1 MAFCSSQIFLVTYK
15 RWQWTFFR
23 YFPWFSTLKLSFF
36 LTLNLYTFFFATIDV
51 PNPTDIGCVAL
62 PWHFEFYILK
72 CKIFLINFLDE
83 LDNFKQKIFYTKWKM
98 KTHELSFTYKFYFN
112 PSSNNVTKIS
122 TQKNAN
128 IICSRLWSTR
138 T

>member
-1 MAFCSSQIFLVTYK
+1 MDKGCSAV
-15 RWQWTFFR
+15 
-23 YFPWFSTLKLSFF
+23 
-36 LTLNLYTFFFATIDV
+36 
-51 PNPTDIGCVAL
+51 

-122 TQKNAN
+122 TQKKCEHNMLKAMEHKDIVQHQSIYYTSEAVALTFTSMSN
-128 IICSRLWSTR
+128 FKTEATR
-138 T
+138 KCCTAPADNFPFCYNH

>member
-83 LDNFKQKIFYTKWKM
+83 LGNFKQKNFTLQNVIFFYILQQQ
-98 KTHELSFTYKFYFN
+98 THLRISIFVKKFHNKIHNVVLDRSINLN
-112 PSSNNVTKIS
+112 PEM
-122 TQKNAN
+122 
-128 IICSRLWSTR
+128 
-138 T
+138 